1 MERSIRYVFRIFL
14 FSRLHSRL
22 PNSRQTLYWELW
34 YTTPILKQMKEKERR
49 KKLALKQE
57 MKIVTDDSDAMTRQ
71 EGKVWK
77 MMISR
82 SFFWWLKFHSISY
95 HCGPLWTISKYHQ
108 HHTVVNTQWG
118 LRPLH
123 IFTIHIK
130 TKTVVRS
137 LTSLMRYLCTSD
149 LKLLISD

>member
-1 MERSIRYVFRIFL
+1 MFLGFFCSTDYTLGCQIADRLYIENYDTQHQYWNKWKRRSGG
-14 FSRLHSRL
+14 
-22 PNSRQTLYWELW
+22 
-34 YTTPILKQMKEKERR
+34 

-71 EGKVWK
+71 EGNVWK

-95 HCGPLWTISKYHQ
+95 YCEPLWTISKYHQ

-118 LRPLH
+118 RG
-123 IFTIHIK
+123 
-130 TKTVVRS
+130 
-137 LTSLMRYLCTSD
+137 TSLQFTS
-149 LKLLISD
+149 KLRQLSGVSQV